1 MRIRIA
7 VSLVALTLS
16 AAAAKAQR
24 TAEATP
30 TALELGVD
38 ATATI
43 GLGGESF
50 TQINI
55 PSGSLRLGF
64 PINERISIEPRAQL
78 AVAHAS
84 GSTITSYEAEVGA
97 LYHLDDGANM
107 RSGLYLRPAIGVQ
120 GFSGDGSQNNV
131 FAGFGVG
138 LKKPLVGQLGSR
150 YEAAYYRNFNNGGS
164 NELRLFAG
172 LSWFTH

>member
-1 MRIRIA
+1 MRTRIA
-7 VSLVALTLS
+7 ISLLAMVLTS
-16 AAAAKAQR
+16 ASVQAQR
-24 TAEATP
+24 TTEATP

-64 PINERISIEPRAQL
+64 PINERISIEPRGQL
-78 AVAHAS
+78 AISHAS
-84 GSTITSYEAEVGA
+84 GSTVTVYAVEVGA
-97 LYHLDDGANM
+97 LYHLDDRANM

-150 YEAAYYRNFNNGGS
+150 YEVAYYRNFNNGGS